1 MILDVAMCVGLGEL
15 WFRCYYSRAD
25 LPADQLGFARKRA
38 PGDQAAWWDDNQR
51 FHRRNSFRAWQM
63 QCVWWE
69 CPLSLITGVVVTYL
83 CNKIWPR

>member
-1 MILDVAMCVGLGEL
+1 MILDVAICFGVGEL
-15 WFRCYYSRAD
+15 WFRCWNSPAD
-25 LPADQLGFARKRA
+25 LSAGPLGFARKRD
-38 PGDQAAWWDDNQR
+38 PGDQAAWSDDNQR
-51 FHRRNSFRAWQM
+51 FYRRNKFRASQM